1 MIPHELDSTQK
12 KNSRE
17 TLSLPYLISRFDL
30 FIKHF
35 LIFRVVIFKI
45 IMVRVGEDQ
54 GILTLEHQR
63 HPKKYYPN
71 NVRHHYGAEPSLHR
85 SASQSIATLVLIR
98 A

>member
-1 MIPHELDSTQK
+1 
-12 KNSRE
+12 
-17 TLSLPYLISRFDL
+17 
-30 FIKHF
+30 
-35 LIFRVVIFKI
+35 
-45 IMVRVGEDQ
+45 MVRVGEDQ

-63 HPKKYYPN
+63 HPKKHYPN